1 MKKFTYI
8 IILASL
14 ILPLQQI
21 QAQSP
26 TEWFEILANT
36 NGRILI
42 QVEQNGEAWYVNPE
56 NGSRYFMC
64 RPDDAFNLM
73 RSLGVGIRHEDLFKI
88 PVAGLLSRDH
98 DSDQDGLSDMV
109 EDSFGSNVNSKDSDN
124 DGYNDL
130 EEVLNGYSPT
140 GPDSLGFDPDFSAL
154 QGGKILLQ
162 VEAHGEAWY
171 VSPLDNKR
179 YFLGRPADAFEV
191 MRLLGL
197 GISDR
202 DLSVVPAYPLIHN
215 AIFPINEY
223 RIFMPQHW
231 GIFSQA
237 DQFGELLDNGE
248 TAVTYRCPIPE
259 VGFEAWD
266 FTELNRSFSVNSQAY
281 GANLWIGEP
290 KPGSEDLGKK
300 ILLFMHRGSNFAEWL
315 EEENY
320 QSSCMLGFSLGEE
333 QEELAKAMYQSI
345 WLGN

>member
-1 MKKFTYI
+1 MKKITFLIIVLSLLFTF
-8 IILASL
+8 
-14 ILPLQQI
+14 QQI
-21 QAQSP
+21 QAQTP
-26 TEWFEILANT
+26 AEWFEILSNT

-56 NGSRYFMC
+56 NGSRYFMG
-64 RPDDAFNLM
+64 RPEDAFNLM
-73 RSLGVGIRHEDLFKI
+73 RSLGVGISNEDIFKI

-98 DSDQDGLSDMV
+98 DSDKDGLSDMV
-109 EDSFGSNVNSKDSDN
+109 EDSFGSNVNSPDSDN
-124 DGYNDL
+124 DGFNDT

-140 GPDSLGFDPDFSAL
+140 GPGSLGFDPDFSAL

-171 VSPLDNKR
+171 VSPLENKR
-179 YFLGRPADAFEV
+179 YFLGRPADAFAV

-223 RIFMPQHW
+223 RVFMPEHW
-231 GIFSQA
+231 VIFSQD
-237 DQFGELLDNGE
+237 DQIGELLDNDE
-248 TAVTYRCPIPE
+248 TVITYRCPIPE

-266 FTELNRSFSVNSQAY
+266 FTELNRSFSVDDQPY

-300 ILLFMHRGSNFAEWL
+300 ILLFMHRGSSFAEWG
-315 EEENY
+315 EEDNY
-320 QSSCMLGFSLGEE
+320 QSSCMLGFSLGEK
-333 QEELAKAMYQSI
+333 QEDLAIAMYQSV
-345 WLGN
+345 WLEN